1 MPLVVYFDEVGNPTL
16 DASDKD
22 FPVFAI
28 AMFICETQCYVNEI
42 VPRVNKLKFDYFGH
56 EGVILHSRDIRKAQ
70 GDFGF
75 LTNSE
80 VRSRFMADLSTV
92 MDACDYQLLAV
103 AIRKDRLAA
112 QYRYPADPY
121 DLALLFAME
130 RLVSV
135 LEAARQ
141 TDVTIIAEKRGKKE
155 DRDLYVAF
163 QRIVTR
169 GSGYVPAARFNAIR
183 FTLTFLPKSFNVVG
197 TQLSDLAAYPIARRV
212 LDRDKPNP
220 AYDIVQKHL
229 CRQLKIFP

>member
-28 AMFICETQCYVNEI
+28 AMFICDTNCYVNQI
-42 VPRVNKLKFDYFGH
+42 VPRVSRLKFDYFGH
-56 EGVILHSRDIRKAQ
+56 EGIVLHSRDIRKAQ

-75 LTNSE
+75 LTNPD
-80 VRSRFMADLSTV
+80 VRAAFMSDLSSI
-92 MDACDYQLLAV
+92 MDSCDYKLLAV
-103 AIRKDRLAA
+103 AIRKDKLVSR
-112 QYRYPADPY
+112 YVYPADPY

-130 RLVSV
+130 RLISV
-135 LEAARQ
+135 LEVARQ
-141 TDVTIIAEKRGKKE
+141 TKVTIIAEMRGKKE

-169 GSGYVPAARFNAIR
+169 GSGYIDAARFKGVD
-183 FTLTFLPKSFNVVG
+183 FTLKFLPKAANVIG
-197 TQLSDLAAYPIARRV
+197 TQLADLAAYPIARRV
-212 LDRDKPNP
+212 LDREKPNL
-220 AYDIVQKHL
+220 AYEIVRKHL